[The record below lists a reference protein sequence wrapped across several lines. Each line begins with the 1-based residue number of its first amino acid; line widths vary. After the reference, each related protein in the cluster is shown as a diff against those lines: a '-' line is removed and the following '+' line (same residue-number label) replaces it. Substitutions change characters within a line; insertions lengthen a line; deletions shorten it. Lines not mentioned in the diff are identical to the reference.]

1 MLIPR
6 LTGYPV
12 DRTVVQQRQ
21 RERRERRARKLA
33 DRPVSR
39 WASTRLPRT

>member
-6 LTGYPV
+6 LTGYPI

-21 RERRERRARKLA
+21 RERHERRARKLA
-33 DRPVSR
+33 NRRVSR
-39 WASTRLPRT
+39 WASTRLRRT